1 MFSKLFNYLK
11 VEKFAHIYLTTLD
24 NLIQLNMN
32 PENARIPMNL
42 IRENVQPI
50 KTTMKMKNVIITSLI
65 LALVLSSCADKN
77 QAPTAPPPPV
87 LPVLAITSANT
98 TTDAE
103 YPAAIQGTVDVE
115 IRPQVSGNLDRIFV
129 DEGAYVSKGQTLFK
143 INERPFREQLNN
155 ALASLHAAEA
165 ALINANLEV
174 DKLTPLVQN
183 KVVSDYQLKTA
194 KASQKIAA
202 ANIEQAKA
210 MVGSAKINLGYTNVT
225 APVSGYIGRLPKKQG
240 SLVSASDVEAL
251 TTLSDVHEVFAYFSL
266 SETDFIN
273 FKTQYAGSSLGDKI
287 KKLPPVTLILA
298 DNNAYPQ
305 TGKIDMV
312 DGQFDKTTGA
322 ITIRATFPNANG
334 TLRSGNTGRIRLGLN
349 HDDAILVPQAATVEM
364 QDKVFVFTVGKD
376 NKVTKMPISIVGK
389 SGTNYLIKEG
399 VKTGDQI
406 VLSGIDKLQDG
417 QAIQPEKST
426 KVAEVTNKK

>member
-1 MFSKLFNYLK
+1 
-11 VEKFAHIYLTTLD
+11 
-24 NLIQLNMN
+24 
-32 PENARIPMNL
+32 MNL
-42 IRENVQPI
+42 KHTRNKNFKNENVQQI
-50 KTTMKMKNVIITSLI
+50 KTNMKMKNVIITSFI
-65 LALVLSSCADKN
+65 LALVLSSCADKS
-77 QAPTAPPPPV
+77 QAPAPPPPPV
-87 LPVLAITSANT
+87 LPVAAITSENT
-98 TTDAE
+98 TTDNE
-103 YPAAIQGTVDVE
+103 YPASIQGTVDVE
-115 IRPQVSGNLDRIFV
+115 IRPQVSGNLDRVLV

-165 ALINANLEV
+165 ALINAQLEV

-210 MVGSAKINLGYTNVT
+210 MVASAKINLGYTNVT

-240 SLVSASDVEAL
+240 SLVSASDIEPL

-266 SETDFIN
+266 GETDFIN
-273 FKTQYAGSSLGDKI
+273 FKSQYAGNSIGDKI
-287 KKLPPVTLILA
+287 KKLPPVSLILA

-322 ITIRATFPNANG
+322 ITLRATFPNANG
-334 TLRSGNTGRIRLGLN
+334 TLRSGNTGRIRLGLQ
-349 HDDAILVPQAATVEM
+349 HDDAILVPQSATIEM
-364 QDKVFVFTVGKD
+364 QDKVFVFTVSKD
-376 NKVTKMPISIVGK
+376 NKVTKMPITVVGK
-389 SGTNYLIKEG
+389 SGTNYLIKDG
-399 VKTGDQI
+399 VKSGDQI
-406 VLSGIDKLQDG
+406 VLSGIDKLQEG
-417 QAIQPEKST
+417 QVIQPEKTT
-426 KVAEVTNKK
+426 KVAQITNKK

>member
-1 MFSKLFNYLK
+1 
-11 VEKFAHIYLTTLD
+11 
-24 NLIQLNMN
+24 
-32 PENARIPMNL
+32 
-42 IRENVQPI
+42 
-50 KTTMKMKNVIITSLI
+50 MKMKNVIITSFI
-65 LALVLSSCADKN
+65 LALVLSSCADKS
-77 QAPTAPPPPV
+77 QAPAPPPPPV
-87 LPVLAITSANT
+87 LPVAAITSENT
-98 TTDAE
+98 TTDNE
-103 YPAAIQGTVDVE
+103 YPASIQGTVDVE
-115 IRPQVSGNLDRIFV
+115 IRPQVSGNLDRVLV

-165 ALINANLEV
+165 ALINAQLEV

-210 MVGSAKINLGYTNVT
+210 MVASAKINLGYTNVT

-240 SLVSASDVEAL
+240 SLVSATDVEPL

-266 SETDFIN
+266 GETDFIN
-273 FKTQYAGSSLGDKI
+273 FKSQYSGNSIGDKI
-287 KKLPPVTLILA
+287 KKLPPVSLILA

-322 ITIRATFPNANG
+322 ITLRATFPNANG
-334 TLRSGNTGRIRLGLN
+334 TLRSGNTGRIRLGLQ
-349 HDDAILVPQAATVEM
+349 HDDAILVPQSATIEM
-364 QDKVFVFTVGKD
+364 QDKVFVFTVDKN
-376 NKVTKMPISIVGK
+376 NKVTKMPITVVGK
-389 SGTNYLIKEG
+389 SGTNYLIKDG
-399 VKTGDQI
+399 VKSGDQI
-406 VLSGIDKLQDG
+406 VLSGIDKLQEG
-417 QAIQPEKST
+417 QVIQPDKAA
-426 KVAEVTNKK
+426 KVAQITNKK

>member
-1 MFSKLFNYLK
+1 
-11 VEKFAHIYLTTLD
+11 
-24 NLIQLNMN
+24 MN
-32 PENARIPMNL
+32 PENARIPKNF

-50 KTTMKMKNVIITSLI
+50 KTTMKMKNVIITSFI
-65 LALVLSSCADKN
+65 LSLVLSSCGDKN

-103 YPAAIQGTVDVE
+103 YPASIQGTVDVE

-143 INERPFREQLNN
+143 INERQFREQLNN

-240 SLVSASDVEAL
+240 SLVSASDVEPL

-266 SETDFIN
+266 GETDFIN
-273 FKTQYAGSSLGDKI
+273 FKEQYKGSSLGDKI

-334 TLRSGNTGRIRLGLN
+334 TLRSGNTGRIRLGLQ
-349 HDDAILVPQAATVEM
+349 HDDAILVPQSATVEM

-376 NKVTKMPISIVGK
+376 NKVTKMPITVVGK

>member
-1 MFSKLFNYLK
+1 
-11 VEKFAHIYLTTLD
+11 
-24 NLIQLNMN
+24 MN
-32 PENARIPMNL
+32 PENATMPKIK
-42 IRENVQPI
+42 RENVQPI
-50 KTTMKMKNVIITSLI
+50 KTNMKMKNVIITSFI

-87 LPVLAITSANT
+87 LPVLAITIANT

-240 SLVSASDVEAL
+240 SLVSASDVEPL

-266 SETDFIN
+266 GETDFIN
-273 FKTQYAGSSLGDKI
+273 FKSQYAGSSLGDKI

-334 TLRSGNTGRIRLGLN
+334 TLRSGNTGRIRLGLQ
-349 HDDAILVPQAATVEM
+349 HDDAILVPQAATIEM

-376 NKVTKMPISIVGK
+376 NNVTKVPITVVGK
-389 SGTNYLIKEG
+389 SGTNYLIKDG

-406 VLSGIDKLQDG
+406 VMSGIDKLQDG
-417 QAIQPEKST
+417 QAIQPEKAA
-426 KVAEVTNKK
+426 KVAQVTNKK

>member
-1 MFSKLFNYLK
+1 
-11 VEKFAHIYLTTLD
+11 
-24 NLIQLNMN
+24 
-32 PENARIPMNL
+32 
-42 IRENVQPI
+42 
-50 KTTMKMKNVIITSLI
+50 
-65 LALVLSSCADKN
+65 
-77 QAPTAPPPPV
+77 
-87 LPVLAITSANT
+87 VLAITSANT

-273 FKTQYAGSSLGDKI
+273 FKTQYAGNSLGDKI

-298 DNNAYPQ
+298 DNSSYPQ

-334 TLRSGNTGRIRLGLN
+334 TLRSGNTGKIRLGLN

-376 NKVTKMPISIVGK
+376 NKVTKMPITVVGK

>member
-1 MFSKLFNYLK
+1 VHF
-11 VEKFAHIYLTTLD
+11 YLTTLD

-32 PENARIPMNL
+32 PENARIPKNF

-50 KTTMKMKNVIITSLI
+50 KTTMKMKNVIITSFI
-65 LALVLSSCADKN
+65 LALVLSSCGDKN

-103 YPAAIQGTVDVE
+103 YPASIQGTVDVE

-143 INERPFREQLNN
+143 INERPYREQLNN

-240 SLVSASDVEAL
+240 SLVSASDIEAL

-266 SETDFIN
+266 GETDFIN
-273 FKTQYAGSSLGDKI
+273 FKEQYKGSSLGDKI

-334 TLRSGNTGRIRLGLN
+334 TLRSGNTGRIRLGLQ
-349 HDDAILVPQAATVEM
+349 HDDAILVPQSATVEM

-376 NKVTKMPISIVGK
+376 NKVTKMPIIVVGK

>member
-1 MFSKLFNYLK
+1 M
-11 VEKFAHIYLTTLD
+11 LD

-32 PENARIPMNL
+32 PENSRIPT
-42 IRENVQPI
+42 IFTRENVQPI
-50 KTTMKMKNVIITSLI
+50 KTKMKMKNVIITSFI

-98 TTDAE
+98 ITDSE
-103 YPAAIQGTVDVE
+103 YPASIQGTVDVE

-266 SETDFIN
+266 GETDFIH
-273 FKTQYAGSSLGDKI
+273 FKEQYAGSSLGDKI

-298 DNNAYPQ
+298 DNNAYPK

-334 TLRSGNTGRIRLGLN
+334 ILRSGNTGRIRLGLN
-349 HDDAILVPQAATVEM
+349 HDAAILVPQAATVEM
-364 QDKVFVFTVGKD
+364 QDKIFVFVVGKD
-376 NKVTKMPISIVGK
+376 NKVTKMPITVEGK
-389 SGTNYLIKEG
+389 SGTNYLIKDG

-406 VLSGIDKLQDG
+406 VMSGIDKLQDG
-417 QAIQPEKST
+417 QAIQPEKTT

>member
-1 MFSKLFNYLK
+1 M
-11 VEKFAHIYLTTLD
+11 LD
-24 NLIQLNMN
+24 NLILLNMN
-32 PENARIPMNL
+32 PENARIPKNL

-50 KTTMKMKNVIITSLI
+50 KTTMKMKNVIITSFI

-98 TTDAE
+98 TTDSE
-103 YPAAIQGTVDVE
+103 YPASIQGTVDVE

-240 SLVSASDVEAL
+240 SLVSASDVEPL

-266 SETDFIN
+266 GETDFIN
-273 FKTQYAGSSLGDKI
+273 FKEQYKGSSLGDKI

-334 TLRSGNTGRIRLGLN
+334 TLRSGNTGKIRLGLQ
-349 HDDAILVPQAATVEM
+349 HDDAILVPQSATVEM

-376 NKVTKMPISIVGK
+376 NKVTKMPITVVGK

>member
-1 MFSKLFNYLK
+1 MN
-11 VEKFAHIYLTTLD
+11 LTTLD
-24 NLIQLNMN
+24 NLIKLIMN
-32 PENARIPMNL
+32 PENVRMQKILKQM
-42 IRENVQPI
+42 NVQQI
-50 KTTMKMKNVIITSLI
+50 KTNMKMKNVIITSFI

-77 QAPTAPPPPV
+77 QTPAAPPPPV
-87 LPVLAITSANT
+87 LPVAAITSANT

-103 YPAAIQGTVDVE
+103 YPASIQGTVDVE
-115 IRPQVSGNLDRIFV
+115 IRPQVSGNLEKVYV
-129 DEGAYVSKGQTLFK
+129 DEGAYVTKGQTLFK

-155 ALASLHAAEA
+155 ALANLHAAEA

-210 MVGSAKINLGYTNVT
+210 MVGSARINLGYTTVT

-240 SLVSASDVEAL
+240 SLVSATDVEPL
-251 TTLSDVHEVFAYFSL
+251 TNLSDVHEVFAYFSL
-266 SETDFIN
+266 GETDFIN
-273 FKTQYAGSSLGDKI
+273 FKAQYAGSTIGDKI
-287 KKLPPVTLILA
+287 KKLPPVTLVLA

-322 ITIRATFPNANG
+322 ITVRATFPNANG
-334 TLRSGNTGRIRLGLN
+334 ILRSGNTGRIRLGVQ
-349 HDDAILVPQAATVEM
+349 HDDAILVPQSATVEM
-364 QDKVFVFTVGKD
+364 QDKIFVFTVSKD
-376 NKVTKMPISIVGK
+376 NKVSKMPITIAGK
-389 SGTNYLIKEG
+389 NGTNYLIKDG
-399 VKTGDQI
+399 VKSGDQI
-406 VLSGIDKLQDG
+406 VLSGIDKLQEG
-417 QAIQPEKST
+417 QVIQPEKST
-426 KVAEVTNKK
+426 KVAQVINQK

>member
-1 MFSKLFNYLK
+1 M
-11 VEKFAHIYLTTLD
+11 D
-24 NLIQLNMN
+24 
-32 PENARIPMNL
+32 PENFRIPQFFK
-42 IRENVQPI
+42 RNVQPI
-50 KTTMKMKNVIITSLI
+50 KTTMKMKNVIITSFI

-115 IRPQVSGNLDRIFV
+115 IRPQVSGNLERVYV
-129 DEGAYVSKGQTLFK
+129 DEGSYVSKGQTLFK

-266 SETDFIN
+266 GETDFIN
-273 FKTQYAGSSLGDKI
+273 FKAQYAGNSLGDKI

-349 HDDAILVPQAATVEM
+349 HDDAILVPQAATIEM

-376 NKVTKMPISIVGK
+376 NKVTKMPITVVGK

>member
-1 MFSKLFNYLK
+1 MN
-11 VEKFAHIYLTTLD
+11 LTTLD
-24 NLIQLNMN
+24 NLIKLIMN
-32 PENARIPMNL
+32 PENVRMQKILKQM
-42 IRENVQPI
+42 NVQQI
-50 KTTMKMKNVIITSLI
+50 KTNMKMKNVIITTFI

-77 QAPTAPPPPV
+77 QTPAAPPPPV
-87 LPVLAITSANT
+87 LPVAAITSANT

-103 YPAAIQGTVDVE
+103 YPASIQGTVDVE
-115 IRPQVSGNLDRIFV
+115 IRPQVSGNLEKVYV
-129 DEGAYVSKGQTLFK
+129 DEGAYVTKGQTLFK

-155 ALASLHAAEA
+155 ALANLHAAEA

-210 MVGSAKINLGYTNVT
+210 MVGSARINLGYTTVT

-240 SLVSASDVEAL
+240 SLVSATDVEPL
-251 TTLSDVHEVFAYFSL
+251 TNLSDVHEVFAYFSL
-266 SETDFIN
+266 GETDFIN
-273 FKTQYAGSSLGDKI
+273 FKAQYAGSTIGDKI
-287 KKLPPVTLILA
+287 KKLPPVTLVLA

-322 ITIRATFPNANG
+322 ITVRATFPNANG
-334 TLRSGNTGRIRLGLN
+334 ILRSGNTGRIRLGVQ
-349 HDDAILVPQAATVEM
+349 HDDAILVPQSATVEM

-376 NKVTKMPISIVGK
+376 NKVSKMPITIAGK
-389 SGTNYLIKEG
+389 SGVNYLIKDG
-399 VKTGDQI
+399 VKSGDQI
-406 VLSGIDKLQDG
+406 VLSGIDKLQEG
-417 QAIQPEKST
+417 QVIQPEKST
-426 KVAEVTNKK
+426 KVAQVINQK